1 MTRFGAV
8 KGSALGAVVLV
19 VALAAAWLTFP
30 GTPAS
35 AGAVDRWTEPLKVS
49 RDVSSEWDVAMGA
62 GGRAAVVWY
71 GERDLMVALRSRQ
84 GEWSPPR
91 AVAAADHNGYDLPPA
106 VAMNDRGTVVIAF
119 QNKHRLLAV
128 RKPARSGWQKPHLLR
143 RNPVPFA
150 HLSVALSRK
159 GEATV
164 AMIIG
169 GDEGDVY
176 AVRSR
181 SDGRR
186 WQRPRLMGHDGGT
199 ADVVTAPGGAVTVA
213 WWCETHVCVRSHQQ
227 GSRWSGISRVVETN
241 VSGLELAVD
250 LAGRVYLVSGGGI
263 TIREPGGR
271 WHQSDVR
278 LGGWGWHVAAAG
290 RGWAV
295 ATFMGERGR
304 RGYVSVAIRCPDGR
318 WTAKRVWKTAH
329 VYDASSVIDPH
340 GRVAVTWS
348 GHWDVT
354 KVHVAHHR
362 PGSRWTP
369 PLALGR
375 GTEARINISPSG
387 ETLVTYGYWGVWA
400 STRRHL

>member
-8 KGSALGAVVLV
+8 KASGLGAVLMV
-19 VALAAAWLTFP
+19 VALASASLGLP
-30 GTPAS
+30 GLSAS
-35 AGAVDRWTEPLKVS
+35 ASPVDGWTEPLKVS
-49 RDVSSEWDVAMGA
+49 GDVYSEWDAATGA
-62 GGRAAVVWY
+62 DGRAAVVWY
-71 GERDLMVALRSRQ
+71 GERDLMVAMRSQ
-84 GEWSPPR
+84 NGDWSPPR
-91 AVAAADHNGYDLPPA
+91 AVAPADDNGYDIPPA

-119 QNKHRLLAV
+119 QNRHRMMAV

-164 AMIIG
+164 VMIIG

-181 SDGRR
+181 SDGQR
-186 WQRPRLMGHDGGT
+186 WLRPRLMGHDGGT
-199 ADVVTAPGGAVTVA
+199 ADVVTAPGGTVTVA
-213 WWCETHVCVRSHQQ
+213 WWCETHVCVRTHEH
-227 GSRWSGISRVVETN
+227 GGRWSGISRVVETN
-241 VSGLELAVD
+241 VSGLELAAD

-263 TIREPGGR
+263 TIHEPGGR

-278 LGGWGWHVAAAG
+278 LGGWDWHIAAGG

-304 RGYVSVAIRCPDGR
+304 RGYVAVAVRRPDGR

-329 VYDASSVIDPH
+329 VYDASSAIDPH

-354 KVHVAHHR
+354 KVHLARHR

-375 GTEARINISPSG
+375 GVEARLNCSPSG
-387 ETLVTYGYWGVWA
+387 ETLLTYGYWGVWA